1 MSARRGLLGLSL
13 AFIAFSSP
21 SPAYSKVWQ
30 IEASDHV
37 EQDAQEALISA
48 SPGDTV
54 LLPAGR
60 FAMSVELTMTVPHVT
75 LKGAGMDKTILVYG
89 ENAAGPQAIV
99 TTADYSTIEDLTVV
113 DHPGD
118 GIKAIGVTH
127 PTIRRCKVEWTKRD
141 SPENGAYGL
150 YPVFSR
156 NVLLEDNVVI
166 GASDAGIYVGQ
177 SNTIV
182 VRRNRA
188 EYNVAGIEIE
198 NSQFADVYD
207 NYAFHNTGGVLVF
220 NLPNLLVQNG
230 RGTRV
235 YRNRL
240 VENNNKNFAAEGNSV
255 STVPQGTG
263 ILILSNDDVEIFEN
277 DINNHNTASI
287 AIANYSITERAIE
300 DKSFD
305 AVPEGIS
312 IHDNKMRNSG
322 RWPLIGGNK
331 LGIVAAALSVPHR
344 IPHIVYDGLGKEDGK
359 GGILPAKL
367 EGDRRICLENNDH
380 DGGDKSYFGNMQLW
394 EKKWWMPFPGWMDR
408 SLDNVNCQGIRLN
421 SVRLAEIAP
430 LPDVNPERP
439 SEEEIARLCSSESA
453 GINWE
458 AFKVDCPKLSDYKLF
473 LNPANPLEGPAE
485 GGYPFDLTTPLFSD
499 YASKDRVLFLPPGTA
514 AGYKQ
519 YSALD
524 LPVGAV
530 IAKTFHFPADLRDPQ
545 GPGRVVETRLLV
557 HRETGWDALVYLWDG
572 QETRLVRG
580 GALVKVSWLNEK
592 GVSQTNDYRVPNLAQ
607 CSGCH
612 SYNSP
617 IGVKAGYLNREGH
630 GALAGQNQL
639 QFLAAA
645 GRLENLPANPKDI
658 SYYPIWNKPESGPL
672 NERARAYLDINC
684 AHCHNVAGKAN
695 TSGLFLN
702 IGQEENVNLGFCKPP
717 IAAGRGA
724 GGTLFDIV
732 PGKPEESIL
741 VGRLNSTKAAIKMP
755 ELAKGMVHAEGVALV
770 SEWIKSLKGS
780 CPDE

>member
-1 MSARRGLLGLSL
+1 MSASRGLLSL
-13 AFIAFSSP
+13 CVGFAFFSSA
-21 SPAYSKVWQ
+21 AYSKVWE
-30 IEASDHV
+30 IAASDHV
-37 EQDAQEALISA
+37 EHDAQEALIQA

-60 FAMSVELTMTVPHVT
+60 FNMSVELTMTVPHVT

-89 ENAAGPQAIV
+89 EAAAGPQAIV
-99 TTADYSTIEDLTVV
+99 TTADYSTIEDLAIV

-118 GIKAIGVTH
+118 GIKAISVTN

-166 GASDAGIYVGQ
+166 GASDSGIYVGQ

-207 NYAFHNTGGVLVF
+207 NYAYHNTGGILVF

-230 RGTRV
+230 RGTRL
-235 YRNRL
+235 YQNTL
-240 VENNNKNFAAEGNSV
+240 TENNNKNFAAEGNSV

-263 ILILSNDDVEIFEN
+263 ILILSNDDVEIFNN
-277 DINNHNTASI
+277 DISGHNTTSI

-305 AVPEGIS
+305 SVPEGIY
-312 IHDNKMRNSG
+312 IHDNKMRDAG
-322 RWPLIGGNK
+322 KKPLIGGNK
-331 LGIVAAALSVPHR
+331 LGLVAAALSVPHR
-344 IPHIVYDGLGKEDGK
+344 VPHIVYDGLGKEDGK

-367 EGDRRICLENNDH
+367 EGDARICLDNNDY
-380 DGGDKSYFGNMQLW
+380 DGGEKAYIGNLQLW
-394 EKKWWMPFPGWMDR
+394 QKKWWMPFPGWMDR
-408 SLDNVNCQGIRLN
+408 DLTPFSCQGK
-421 SVRLAEIAP
+421 SQSAVRLADLPP
-430 LPDVNPERP
+430 LPAETPKP
-439 SEEEIARLCSSESA
+439 SEEETARLCSSDAA
-453 GINWE
+453 GINW
-458 AFKVDCPKLSDYKLF
+458 AASAVDCPKLSDYKLF
-473 LNPANPLEGPAE
+473 MNPADPLQGPAE
-485 GGYPFDLTTPLFSD
+485 GGYPYDLTTPLFSD

-519 YSALD
+519 YNALD
-524 LPVGAV
+524 LPVGAM
-530 IAKTFHFPADLRDPQ
+530 ITKTFYFPAEINKPE
-545 GPGRVVETRLLV
+545 GFKTIVETRLLI
-557 HRETGWDALVYLWDG
+557 HRESGWEGLVYLWDG
-572 QETRLVRG
+572 KDARLVRG
-580 GALVKVSWLNEK
+580 GAVVKVSWLDAK
-592 GVSQTNDYRVPNLAQ
+592 GVAQTNDYRVPNLAQ
-607 CSGCH
+607 CNGCH
-612 SYNSP
+612 SNSNP
-617 IGVKAGYLNREGH
+617 IGVKAGYMNREGH

-645 GRLENLPANPKDI
+645 GRLTDLPADEKDI
-658 SYYPIWNKPESGPL
+658 TSYPVWNKPETGSLGD
-672 NERARAYLDINC
+672 RARAYLDINC

-702 IGQEENVNLGFCKPP
+702 HGQEENVNLGFCKPP

-741 VGRLNSTKAAIKMP
+741 VGRLDSTKAAIKMP
-755 ELAKGMVHAEGVALV
+755 ELAKGMVHKEGVQLV
-770 SEWIKSLKGS
+770 SEWIKSLKGG
-780 CPDE
+780 CADK